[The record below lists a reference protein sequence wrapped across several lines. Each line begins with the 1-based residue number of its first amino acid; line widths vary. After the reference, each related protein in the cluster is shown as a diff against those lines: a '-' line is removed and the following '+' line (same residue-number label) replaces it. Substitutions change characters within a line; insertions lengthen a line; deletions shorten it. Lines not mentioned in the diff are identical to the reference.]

1 MLLGACSLG
10 MLSFSSSA
18 APGQCMSQN
27 GVLLSCHSPAD
38 SLPNTWNLRN
48 TFSFLETKHDRVSNN
63 SMLSTAQNHNIHRLL
78 NLYTFSTLCNLLNQ
92 HLPYSLA
99 NILNIWTWREVVQ
112 KDCQARNLNRE
123 DAMDRGKWKKLI
135 KNWMMIRT
143 VGG

>member
-1 MLLGACSLG
+1 
-10 MLSFSSSA
+10 
-18 APGQCMSQN
+18 
-27 GVLLSCHSPAD
+27 
-38 SLPNTWNLRN
+38 
-48 TFSFLETKHDRVSNN
+48 
-63 SMLSTAQNHNIHRLL
+63 MLSTAQNHNIHRLL